1 MAVAVASSN
10 VVASARVTYH
20 TRNTGVLAFSPS
32 LACERGG
39 AQLAARPRALS
50 GAATSRRRAALAPAP
65 WRARA
70 ASASRARSQ
79 RAQAAQPAG
88 PTATARL
95 RAHARPCAAR
105 NGPAAGSSH
114 EDSERV
120 RGDVHREGG
129 QVPAPRPREP
139 ARGVKVH
146 TAAAPNR
153 YRWRCRR
160 EAHFLLGRSQ
170 GSRTSAAGRA
180 LVATTRRSVPQLR
193 LRAGGA

>member
-1 MAVAVASSN
+1 MRAHERCQERQQAGGEQRLRRLRGARASGISVKSTISTRAGGTAGRTN
-10 VVASARVTYH
+10 GNSAVASARAAMCCEE
-20 TRNTGVLAFSPS
+20 RAGGGEFS
-32 LACERGG
+32 RGFGEG
-39 AQLAARPRALS
+39 AR
-50 GAATSRRRAALAPAP
+50 GCAP
-65 WRARA
+65 
-70 ASASRARSQ
+70 
-79 RAQAAQPAG
+79 G
-88 PTATARL
+88 
-95 RAHARPCAAR
+95 
-105 NGPAAGSSH
+105 
-114 EDSERV
+114 
-120 RGDVHREGG
+120 GG

-180 LVATTRRSVPQLR
+180 LVATTRRSVLQLR